1 MNTQLSHVVAQQ
13 RGADLTLAAEGSRL
27 ARDHDAVAPRRPLA
41 ALRRRLL
48 DLHHRHGDVV
58 LPAPGDGCVGER
70 AS

>member
-1 MNTQLSHVVAQQ
+1 MNTQLSHMVANQ
-13 RGADLTLAAEGSRL
+13 RATDLTLAAEASRL
-27 ARDHDAVAPRRPLA
+27 AREQDATATRRPLA

-58 LPAPGDGCVGER
+58 LPAPGDSCVGER

>member
-1 MNTQLSHVVAQQ
+1 MNTQLSNLVAHQ
-13 RGADLTLAAEGSRL
+13 RATDLTLAGEQSRL
-27 ARDHDAVAPRRPLA
+27 ARDQDAAVSRRPLA

-58 LPAPGDGCVGER
+58 LPAPGDGCIGER